1 MSKTVKAYHPL
12 EMAFH
17 KNMIRLVIFLVI
29 TGLPFFSKSFSFI
42 AYGVGYP
49 ISEFLGNGEPLSTGL
64 TFLRV
69 IHWSSGFI
77 LTIIAVLFLVAMV
90 LKINRLSIWPDRWGI
105 TAVFD
110 GIKQMRLH
118 YLEGKP
124 GRFGKMN
131 MGQKA
136 SAWVM
141 FFAMVAMVFSGIV
154 LVLRNIDGDLLV
166 NTTSLLV
173 RNIHTVSFVVL
184 AGVVVVHIFFAL
196 LPSNA
201 KAFKA
206 MFQTGEMDE
215 EHVKEHHPLWYEKIK

>member
-1 MSKTVKAYHPL
+1 
-12 EMAFH
+12 
-17 KNMIRLVIFLVI
+17 
-29 TGLPFFSKSFSFI
+29 
-42 AYGVGYP
+42 
-49 ISEFLGNGEPLSTGL
+49 
-64 TFLRV
+64 
-69 IHWSSGFI
+69 
-77 LTIIAVLFLVAMV
+77 
-90 LKINRLSIWPDRWGI
+90 
-105 TAVFD
+105 
-110 GIKQMRLH
+110 
-118 YLEGKP
+118 
-124 GRFGKMN
+124 
-131 MGQKA
+131 
-136 SAWVM
+136 M

-184 AGVVVVHIFFAL
+184 AGVVVVHMFFAL

>member
-49 ISEFLGNGEPLSTGL
+49 MSEFLGNGEPLSTGL
-64 TFLRV
+64 TFLRT
-69 IHWSSGFI
+69 IHWFSGFM
-77 LTIIAVLFLVAMV
+77 LTLIATIFLVAMV
-90 LKINRLSIWPDRWGI
+90 LKIRRLSIWPDRWGI
-105 TAVFD
+105 EAIVD
-110 GIKQMRLH
+110 GVRQMRLY
-118 YLEGKP
+118 YLQNKP

-141 FFAMVAMVFSGIV
+141 FFAMLTMIISGIV
-154 LVLRNIDGDLLV
+154 LVFRNIDGNLLESSA
-166 NTTSLLV
+166 SLLI

>member
-1 MSKTVKAYHPL
+1 M
-12 EMAFH
+12 
-17 KNMIRLVIFLVI
+17 
-29 TGLPFFSKSFSFI
+29 
-42 AYGVGYP
+42 
-49 ISEFLGNGEPLSTGL
+49 SEFLGNGEPLSTGL
-64 TFLRV
+64 TILRI

-77 LTIIAVLFLVAMV
+77 LTLIAAIFLVAMV
-90 LKINRLSIWPDRWGI
+90 LKINRLSIWPDRWGFGAMI
-105 TAVFD
+105 D
-110 GIKQMRLH
+110 GVKQMKLH
-118 YLEGKP
+118 YLQNQP
-124 GRFGKMN
+124 ARFGKMN

-141 FFAMVAMVFSGIV
+141 FFSMLAMVISGVV
-154 LVLRNIDGDLLV
+154 LIFRNVDVHLLE
-166 NTTSLLV
+166 NSTSLLV

-184 AGVVVVHIFFAL
+184 ISVVVVHIFFAL